1 MDTRPH
7 VSLVLLAAASG
18 SVDALAFTALGE
30 TFAGVM
36 TGNLVLLGI
45 SAGQG
50 SGHEVAAPLYAL
62 GGYAAGAAAT
72 ASACRGVRGDRT
84 QEWPGRVVAC
94 LAAQCVLLGL
104 LAVAGALLGGDPAG
118 VWRTV
123 LLVVAA
129 LAMGGQSAAMVAAGA
144 GAAPTTY
151 FTGTLTTLVTGV
163 VDGSGRRLE
172 QLWVT
177 GRLLAVVGGAAC
189 AVALREAAAPWGF
202 VPPVVLTGA
211 AVACQKPAHRMR
223 RAVTVLRKKSLP
235 HTSTAR
241 H

>member
-1 MDTRPH
+1 MNKRAQM
-7 VSLVLLAAASG
+7 SLVLLAGTSG
-18 SVDALAFTALGE
+18 AVDALAFTALG
-30 TFAGVM
+30 TVFAGVM

-50 SGHEVAAPLYAL
+50 SGHDVAPLYAL
-62 GGYAAGAAAT
+62 GGYAVGAATT
-72 ASACRGVRGDRT
+72 ALVCRGVREAWETG
-84 QEWPGRVVAC
+84 WPDRVVAC
-94 LAAQCVLLGL
+94 LAAQCVLLGFV
-104 LAVAGALLGGDPAG
+104 AVAGGLLGGDPAG

-129 LAMGGQSAAMVAAGA
+129 LAMGGQSAAMLAAGA

-163 VDGSGRRLE
+163 ADGSGRGRE

-177 GRLLAVVGGAAC
+177 GRLLAVAGGAAC
-189 AVALREAAAPWGF
+189 AVAVRDAFPPWGF
-202 VPPVVLTGA
+202 APPVVLTAA

-223 RAVTVLRKKSLP
+223 RAVTELRK
-235 HTSTAR
+235 
-241 H
+241 